1 MPGAGKIGL
10 VFLLAL
16 GLLCTVGSF
25 RAGVNAAG
33 SENLLMEI
41 HHPLLYRPASSSV
54 PGSPP
59 YVPSDI
65 QKGYDFLPLYA
76 QGIEGNGTSIVII
89 DAYGDPKLS
98 SDLSSFDSLT
108 SLPSPTLNTYYP
120 NGVPSTRDSG
130 WALET
135 ALDVEWSHAIAP
147 AATIDLV
154 IAPNSSVGYIFDAI
168 SYVASNLTNA
178 TVVSMS
184 FGQSENL
191 YPTIGPYTISATHQL
206 FVTMVSHGTS
216 IFASS
221 GDSGAS
227 TCCDASYPASD
238 PLVVAVGGTALNL
251 DSSASYVGESV
262 WGGSGAGS
270 SVDFGKPSWQQGLG
284 DSMRDIVD
292 VSYDAD
298 PNTGVLVV
306 QNGSHFTVGGTSA
319 GSPQW
324 AGLTALASQASNRRF
339 GSIAGKLYALE
350 ASSSYHDIVTGS
362 DGYFSATPGWDYP
375 TGLGTPDA
383 NLFVSSF
390 LGPSVAVR
398 SSSLFQGLNV
408 TTTGNLQVDNPA
420 STVSG
425 SLTVNAVN
433 STNGVQVYR
442 KSYTL
447 TGIKI
452 QNRTLFEEAS
462 FLLNVP
468 VSPYPLSMDLTLT
481 IQNNATKVMVT
492 VSREISVSGGNAVN
506 IVDVTFVMSY
516 FNSVQGT
523 PSYNPRADLAAR
535 GSVDIID
542 VTLADNFFNAPVFS

>member
-1 MPGAGKIGL
+1 MPSSGRFQLIL
-10 VFLLAL
+10 LLAVS
-16 GLLCTVGSF
+16 LLSTVGISSISVS
-25 RAGVNAAG
+25 GLG
-33 SENLLMEI
+33 SGNLLLEI
-41 HHPLLYRPASSSV
+41 QHPLLYHPASSLV

-65 QKGYDFLPLYA
+65 RKAYEFLPLYA

-108 SLPSPTLNTYYP
+108 NLPSPTLNVYYP
-120 NGVPSTRDSG
+120 NGFPITRDSG

-147 AATIDLV
+147 TAIIDLV
-154 IAPNSSVGYIFDAI
+154 IAPNSSVGYIYDAI

-184 FGQSENL
+184 FGQSESL
-191 YPTIGPYTISATHQL
+191 YPTVGPYTISATHQL

-238 PLVVAVGGTALNL
+238 PLVVAVGGTTLNL
-251 DSSASYVGESV
+251 DSSASYVSESA
-262 WGGSGAGS
+262 WSGSGAGS
-270 SVDFGKPSWQQGLG
+270 SMIFGKPSWQHSLG
-284 DSMRDIVD
+284 DLMRDEVD

-306 QNGSHFTVGGTSA
+306 QNGSHYTVGGTSA

-324 AGLTALASQASNRRF
+324 AGLTAIASQAAKLRF
-339 GSIAGKLYALE
+339 GSITSKLYVLNGQ
-350 ASSSYHDIVTGS
+350 SSYHDATTGS
-362 DGYFSATPGWDYP
+362 DGYFSAGTGWDYP

-383 NLFVSSF
+383 NLLVGSL
-390 LGPSVAVR
+390 LGPSVPVQ
-398 SSSLFQGLNV
+398 STSLFQGLNV
-408 TTTGNLQVDNPA
+408 TTTGTLAVNNFT

-425 SLTVNAVN
+425 TLMVNAVN
-433 STNGVQVYR
+433 ATDGGQVYG

-452 QNRTLFEEAS
+452 QNQTMSRGAS
-462 FLLNVP
+462 FLLSVP
-468 VSPYPLSMDLTLT
+468 ISPYPLTIDLTLT
-481 IQNNATKVMVT
+481 AQHNTTSAIVT
-492 VSREISVSGGNAVN
+492 VTREISVSGSNIVN

-516 FNSVQGT
+516 FNTVQGS
-523 PSYNPRADLAAR
+523 PSYDPRADLAAR

-542 VTLADNFFNAPVFS
+542 VTLADNFFNAPVFY